1 MERTGSRYRPKDGS
15 EAVMTDY
22 FRLDGKAAVVVGGGG
37 GIGKALALGLAR
49 HGADV
54 ALASRDLD
62 KLNGVAEDLM
72 NDSGVKTKV
81 MAFRMDATD
90 EDSVAGAVKEI
101 VSALGTVDILVNA
114 QGQNIKQPFESF
126 PLSEWETLFDS
137 NVRSVMLCCREFGKV
152 MLKKKSGKIINISS
166 VAGDRGVP
174 LAGNTGYCGS
184 KAAVS
189 NLTRMLAYEW
199 APLGINVN
207 AIGPS
212 VIFTEGMKKAL
223 PPEVLAGAT
232 ALHPLGRVAEPEE
245 LIGTCVY
252 LASAASDY
260 MTGQIVYV
268 DGGRSCTA

>member
-1 MERTGSRYRPKDGS
+1 MPDL
-15 EAVMTDY
+15 
-22 FRLDGKAAVVVGGGG
+22 FRLDGKVAVVVGGGG

-49 HGADV
+49 QGATV
-54 ALASRDLD
+54 ALASRNLE
-62 KLNGVAEDLM
+62 KLEEVAKELQADAE
-72 NDSGVKTKV
+72 VKTQVK
-81 MAFRMDATD
+81 AFRMDATD
-90 EDSVAGAVKEI
+90 EAGVANAVKVI
-101 VSALGTVDILVNA
+101 VAALGTVDILVNS
-114 QGQNIKQPFESF
+114 QGRNIKQPFESF
-126 PLSEWETLFDS
+126 PMSDWETLFDN
-137 NVRSVMLCCREFGKV
+137 NVKSVMICCREFGKV
-152 MLKKKSGKIINISS
+152 MLEKKSGKIINISS

-189 NLTRMLAYEW
+189 NITRMLAYEW
-199 APLGINVN
+199 AKMGINVN

-212 VIFTEGMKKAL
+212 VIFTPMMKNAL

-245 LIGTCVY
+245 LMGVCIF

>member
-1 MERTGSRYRPKDGS
+1 MS
-15 EAVMTDY
+15 AL
-22 FRLDGKAAVVVGGGG
+22 FRLDGKVAVVVGGGG

-54 ALASRDLD
+54 ALASRHLD
-62 KLNGVAEDLM
+62 KLETVAKELAADPE
-72 NDSGVKTKV
+72 VKTKV
-81 MAFRMDATD
+81 KAFTMDATD
-90 EDSVAGAVKEI
+90 EVSVAAAVKAI
-101 VSALGTVDILVNA
+101 VAAMGTVDVLVNA

-126 PLSEWETLFDS
+126 PLSDWNTLFDS
-137 NVRSVMLCCREFGKV
+137 NVKSVMLCCREFGKV
-152 MLKKKSGKIINISS
+152 MLEKKRGKIINISS

-174 LAGNTGYCGS
+174 LVGNTGYCGS

-199 APLGINVN
+199 AKQGVNVN

-212 VIFTEGMKKAL
+212 VIFTPGMRAAL

-232 ALHPLGRVAEPEE
+232 ALHPIGRVAEPEE

-260 MTGQIVYV
+260 MTGQVVYV
-268 DGGRSCTA
+268 DGGRSCAA

>member
-1 MERTGSRYRPKDGS
+1 MADL
-15 EAVMTDY
+15 
-22 FRLDGKAAVVVGGGG
+22 FRLDGKVAVVVGGGG

-49 HGADV
+49 QGATV
-54 ALASRDLD
+54 ALASRNLE
-62 KLNGVAEDLM
+62 KLEGVVQELAADTE
-72 NDSGVKTKV
+72 VKTPVK
-81 MAFRMDATD
+81 AFRMDAT
-90 EDSVAGAVKEI
+90 EEESVENAVKEI
-101 VSALGTVDILVNA
+101 ISAFGTVDILVNS
-114 QGQNIKQPFESF
+114 QGQNIKQPLESF
-126 PLSEWETLFDS
+126 PVSDWDLLFDN
-137 NVRSVMLCCREFGKV
+137 NVKSVMLCCREFGKV
-152 MLKKKSGKIINISS
+152 MLEKKSGKIINISS

-189 NLTRMLAYEW
+189 NVTRMLAYEW
-199 APLGINVN
+199 AKHGINVN

-212 VIFTEGMKKAL
+212 VIFTPMMKNAL

-245 LIGTCVY
+245 LMGVCIF

-260 MTGQIVYV
+260 MTGQVVYV

>member
-1 MERTGSRYRPKDGS
+1 MGDL
-15 EAVMTDY
+15 
-22 FRLDGKAAVVVGGGG
+22 FRLDGKVAVVVGGGG

-49 HGADV
+49 QGADV
-54 ALASRDLD
+54 ALASRNLE
-62 KLNGVAEDLM
+62 KLEAVVNELQADAE
-72 NDSGVKTKV
+72 VKTQVK
-81 MAFRMDATD
+81 AFCMDSCD
-90 EDSVAGAVKEI
+90 EASVANAVKEI
-101 VSALGTVDILVNA
+101 VAAMGTVDILVNS
-114 QGQNIKQPFESF
+114 QGLNIKEPFENQTVTHWS
-126 PLSEWETLFDS
+126 SLFDN
-137 NVRSVMLCCREFGKV
+137 NVKGVMLTCREFGKV
-152 MLKKKSGKIINISS
+152 MVDKKKGKIINISS

-174 LAGNTGYCGS
+174 LAGNVGYCSS

-199 APLGINVN
+199 AKHGINVN

-212 VIFTEGMKKAL
+212 VIFTPGMKAAL

-268 DGGRSCTA
+268 DGGRSCFA